1 MTLANKSKKDII
13 SDFSKDGKNTG
24 GKNTGSTEVQCALMT
39 KKIEDLTNHLKTH
52 KKDFSSRR
60 SLLILVGKRR
70 RLLDYLKSNSSSSYD
85 DLIKKLNIR
94 K

>member
-1 MTLANKSKKDII
+1 MSLANKTKKEVIA
-13 SDFSKDGKNTG
+13 DFAQD

-60 SLLILVGKRR
+60 SLLIIVGKRR
-70 RLLDYLKSNSSSSYD
+70 RLLNYLKSSSSSSYD

>member
-1 MTLANKSKKDII
+1 MSLSSKTKKEVVKEFAKDA
-13 SDFSKDGKNTG
+13 KDS
-24 GKNTGSTEVQCALMT
+24 GSTGVQCALMT
-39 KKIEDLTNHLKTH
+39 KKIEDLTNHLKIH

-70 RLLDYLKSNSSSSYD
+70 RLLDYLKSSSVSDYEA
-85 DLIKKLNIR
+85 LIKKLNIR

>member
-1 MTLANKSKKDII
+1 MTLANKSKKDVIA
-13 SDFSKDGKNTG
+13 DFSKD

-70 RLLDYLKSNSSSSYD
+70 RLLDYFKSNSSSSYD